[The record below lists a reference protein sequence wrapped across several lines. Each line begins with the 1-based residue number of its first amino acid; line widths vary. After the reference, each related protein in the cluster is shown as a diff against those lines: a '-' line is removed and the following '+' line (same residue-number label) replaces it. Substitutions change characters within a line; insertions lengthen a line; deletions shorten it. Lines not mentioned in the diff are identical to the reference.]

1 MIRQGIVLVLTL
13 TALGPLLSPL
23 TAKEV
28 DACAAIVDDRQN
40 SSDVCG
46 VEQEESAPY
55 ATWWVRAHSR
65 TQTFNGGKDSPEISE
80 EVEVGQLFRVQ
91 AEQNGP
97 RLKVWDPRNDVQ
109 TWIPA
114 AYVGPVDPPAWADFA
129 ENGRW
134 LDVSLSV
141 PQNITAYQGDE
152 PMMSGLVTAG
162 TNGTTSPGFYR
173 ILRRVANETM
183 DSRRASGV
191 SDNYLLKNVLWTQYF
206 TFDGA
211 AIHYNWWGPPN
222 GFGRPGSHGCL
233 GMMYNDSKFLWDWAG
248 VGTPVVIHY

>member
-1 MIRQGIVLVLTL
+1 MEKTPR
-13 TALGPLLSPL
+13 
-23 TAKEV
+23 
-28 DACAAIVDDRQN
+28 R
-40 SSDVCG
+40 
-46 VEQEESAPY
+46 
-55 ATWWVRAHSR
+55 
-65 TQTFNGGKDSPEISE
+65 FSE

-91 AEQNGP
+91 AEQDGP
-97 RLKVWDPRNDVQ
+97 RLKVWDPRNEMFSLDSSLICSVRL
-109 TWIPA
+109 IRR
-114 AYVGPVDPPAWADFA
+114 VGNFA

-152 PMMSGLVTAG
+152 PVMTGLVNSAG

-173 ILRRVANETM
+173 ILRRVANETI
-183 DSRRASGV
+183 DSRGAPGV